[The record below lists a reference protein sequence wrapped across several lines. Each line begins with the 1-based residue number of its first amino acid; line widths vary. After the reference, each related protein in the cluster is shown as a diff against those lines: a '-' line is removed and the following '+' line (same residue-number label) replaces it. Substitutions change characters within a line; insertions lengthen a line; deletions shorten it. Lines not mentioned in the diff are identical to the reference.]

1 MRIDSAGNLGVGAT
15 PSAWQV
21 NNKAIQIFGGYASL
35 SANNSQGTCDLA
47 YNAYNTTSAA
57 YNGWK
62 YANSSAK
69 ASLYQQLEGTHSW
82 FTAPTGT
89 AGNTITFTQA
99 MTLTNTGLDINATF
113 GGGTFPFRVGYTTAG
128 TYYPNMVLNDSGNL
142 LVGLTATGA
151 YLDGRINAQASGG
164 SPAICAKLDPS
175 GATTQFVYS
184 AWAPYTTGNQ
194 VFHSFETETTAV
206 IRGTISYN
214 RAGGL
219 TVYNTTSDYRAKT
232 VNGVVENALE
242 KVALLK
248 PCTGRMNGA
257 SEDIDFFVAHELQEV
272 IPSAVTGEKDAT
284 KEEAYEISP
293 AIPAVLDE
301 EGNEVTPAVEA
312 VMGTRTVPEYQMVDK
327 SAIIPLL
334 TAAIQELKAIVDTQA
349 EQIKALQG
357 VK

>member
-1 MRIDSAGNLGVGAT
+1 MRLDSSGNLGLGVT
-15 PSAWQV
+15 PSAWGSSY
-21 NNKAIQIFGGYASL
+21 KAIQLGSFGALETNNGNKYVAVASNHYNNGSGDL
-35 SANNSQGTCDLA
+35 YIANGF
-47 YNAYNTTSAA
+47 
-57 YNGWK
+57 
-62 YANSSAK
+62 
-69 ASLYQQLEGTHSW
+69 ASRYYTVDGTHVW
-82 FTAPTGT
+82 NTAPTGT

-194 VFHSFETETTAV
+194 VFHSFQTETTAV
-206 IRGTISYN
+206 VRGTISYN

-272 IPSAVTGEKDAT
+272 VPSAVTGEKDAV
-284 KEEAYEISP
+284 KE
-293 AIPAVLDE
+293 D
-301 EGNEVTPAVEA
+301 GTPD
-312 VMGTRTVPEYQMVDK
+312 YQMVDK